1 MKIIVI
7 FFVDL
12 KRVMIKREL
21 EEFEKVINVIK
32 KYGFEVFLVK
42 ELGEVFKLLIRLKRL
57 ERIRYEILELK

>member
-12 KRVMIKREL
+12 KYVMIKREL

>member
-32 KYGFEVFLVK
+32 KYGFEVFLAK

>member
-12 KRVMIKREL
+12 KCVMIKREL

>member
-21 EEFEKVINVIK
+21 EELEKVINVIK

>member
-12 KRVMIKREL
+12 KCVMIKREL

-57 ERIRYEILELK
+57 ERICYEILELK

>member
-1 MKIIVI
+1 
-7 FFVDL
+7 
-12 KRVMIKREL
+12 MIKREL